1 MAGREQRKKEY
12 LERRFVQSALSIMYD
27 FHALRSLSAGIRA
40 ATNCVT
46 FALGRELSTYDSVPA
61 IFSDA
66 AVCCSAVVSAI
77 VHPNSLTD
85 CDHL

>member
-66 AVCCSAVVSAI
+66 TVYGVCCGGVCYSA
-77 VHPNSLTD
+77 PELLNGL
-85 CDHL
+85 